1 MFLSP
6 LQGEFFHI
14 LAVQPTE
21 CLEDESVPKL
31 GTPQDISLGPKL
43 KHIYIADSIKVAIGI
58 GNRALGNGKL
68 LFGGHSCKSLYCSIC
83 SNAQCLITKATF
95 FDFKIA
101 VYLVYTTIV
110 DTVFRAL

>member
-58 GNRALGNGKL
+58 GNRALEIGKL
-68 LFGGHSCKSLYCSIC
+68 LFGGPSCKSLYCSIC
-83 SNAQCLITKATF
+83 STAQCPITKATF
-95 FDFKIA
+95 FELA
-101 VYLVYTTIV
+101 VYLVYTKIME
-110 DTVFRAL
+110 TVFRAL